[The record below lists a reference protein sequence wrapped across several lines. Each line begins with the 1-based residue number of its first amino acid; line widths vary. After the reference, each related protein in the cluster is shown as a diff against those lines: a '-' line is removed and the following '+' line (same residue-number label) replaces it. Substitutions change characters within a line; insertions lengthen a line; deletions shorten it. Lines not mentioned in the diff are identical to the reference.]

1 MNKEEMIKEMQ
12 AIMLELDNKQ
22 QIVSYSHL
30 FVGLQN
36 KYPELSR
43 DELHSFI
50 TNNMDALIATI
61 EAQRL
66 IN

>member
-22 QIVSYSHL
+22 QIVAYSHL

-36 KYPELSR
+36 RYPELSR

>member
-12 AIMLELDNKQ
+12 AIMLDLDNKQ
-22 QIVSYSHL
+22 QIVAYSHL

>member
-1 MNKEEMIKEMQ
+1 MNKEQMIEDMQ
-12 AIMLELDNKQ
+12 AIMLDLDKKQ
-22 QIVSYSHL
+22 QIVAYSHL
-30 FVGLQN
+30 FNGLSS
-36 KYPELSR
+36 KYPDISR
-43 DELHSFI
+43 DDLHSFI